1 MPSRPAVVLAGV
13 VVAAILIVLIMLFI
27 APAN

>member
-1 MPSRPAVVLAGV
+1 MPSRPATILAGV
-13 VVAAILIVLIMLFI
+13 VIAAILIVLIMLFI